1 MNRLLLLLIT
11 ALATAPLATFA
22 AAPSQ
27 APQASE
33 KKVPAR
39 QGKLVFVSTT
49 GLEDL
54 GTLSSSL
61 RHAKAAKESGYLSD
75 VVWLTYGRA
84 IVVLDPTV
92 KAVPESIRKEAQDAK
107 DAGVRLV
114 ACGNALGKFDID
126 PKKLQPQVEVVDNG
140 VAELSRLVAE
150 GYQVIR
156 Y

>member
-1 MNRLLLLLIT
+1 MNRILLLVIA
-11 ALATAPLATFA
+11 ALVTAPLTALA

-27 APQASE
+27 AAE
-33 KKVPAR
+33 KKTPAR

-54 GTLSSSL
+54 GTLSSSF

-75 VVWLTYGRA
+75 VVWLSYGRA
-84 IVVLDPTV
+84 VVALDPTV
-92 KAVPESIRKEAQDAK
+92 KAVPESVRKEAQAAK
-107 DAGVRLV
+107 AAGVRLV
-114 ACGNALGKFDID
+114 ACGHALQKYDID
-126 PKKLQPQVEVVDNG
+126 PKKLQPQAEVVDNG

-150 GYQVIR
+150 GYQIIR

>member
-1 MNRLLLLLIT
+1 MNRLLPLLVI
-11 ALATAPLATFA
+11 ALVTAPLASRS
-22 AAPSQ
+22 APPSPP
-27 APQASE
+27 A
-33 KKVPAR
+33 KKEVPAR
-39 QGKLVFVSTT
+39 QGKLVFVATT

-61 RHAKAAKESGYLSD
+61 RHVKSAKESGYLSD

-84 IVVLDPTV
+84 VVALDPTV
-92 KAVPESIRKEAQDAK
+92 KAVPAEVREAAQAAR

-114 ACGNALGKFDID
+114 ACGSALRKFGID
-126 PKKLQPQVEVVDNG
+126 PKALQPQADVVDNG